1 MNNTRRKKLEEASN
15 ILYESLQKR
24 NDVDKAKALAEKAK
38 YIIDDVRDEEQ
49 DAFDNLP
56 EGFQIG
62 DRGRQMEEN
71 IMNMDSAM
79 DEIDDLDFTKE
90 QRLIEEDVFTIIG
103 YIDL

>member
-1 MNNTRRKKLEEASN
+1 MNNIRRKKLEEASDL
-15 ILYESLQKR
+15 LYEALQKR
-24 NDVDKAKALAEKAK
+24 SDIDKAKILAEKAK
-38 YIIDDVRDEEQ
+38 HIIDDVRDEEQ

-62 DRGRQMEEN
+62 SRGQQMEEN

-90 QRLIEEDVFTIIG
+90 QRLIEDDVYAIIG